1 MSTVAPGE
9 RRQGGRAEQL
19 AMETTTLDR
28 LAAAREAMT
37 SEAEAVRAASVL
49 LDASFER
56 AVQLVLDCTGSVIV
70 AGIGKSGL
78 IGAKL
83 AATLASTG
91 TPSHFLHA
99 TEAAHGDLGRVRR
112 GDVVLLLSYSGGT
125 EEVVALAALLRQDGV
140 PTIGISRS
148 ASTHLGGLVSEHLSV
163 GDVAEACPHRLAPT
177 SSTAAML
184 ALGDALA
191 MVVSKERAFSAEDF
205 GRRHPGGALGR
216 TMLPLL
222 EIMRQRVGESLEPVR
237 AVGSVGDVLG
247 HAERS
252 GGSRR
257 PGAVLLVDDAGGL
270 AGILTDAD
278 VRRRLV
284 SEGDAVLDRPIAEV
298 MTASPRSLPASALV
312 RDAVQLVRE
321 VRLDEI
327 PVVDDDGRP
336 VGLIDVQDLLAM
348 KLVDDR

>member
-1 MSTVAPGE
+1 M
-9 RRQGGRAEQL
+9 
-19 AMETTTLDR
+19 DR
-28 LAAAREAMT
+28 LEAAREAMA
-37 SEAEAVRAASVL
+37 SEADAVRAAAGL

-91 TPSHFLHA
+91 TPSHFMHA

-112 GDVVLLLSYSGGT
+112 GDAALLLSYSGSS
-125 EEVVALAALLRQDGV
+125 EEVVALAALLAQDGV
-140 PTIGISRS
+140 PTIGISRG
-148 ASTHLGGLVSEHLSV
+148 ANTHLARLVTEHLSV
-163 GDVAEACPHRLAPT
+163 GDVAEACPHSLAPT

-191 MVVSKERAFSAEDF
+191 MVVSKERDFSAEDF

-216 TMLPLL
+216 TMLPLV
-222 EIMRQRVGESLEPVR
+222 EIMRQRVGTPGESGTLEPVL
-237 AVGSVGDVLG
+237 AQGSVREVLKR
-247 HAERS
+247 AEAS
-252 GGSRR
+252 GGARR
-257 PGAVLLVDDAGGL
+257 AGAVLLVDARGHL
-270 AGILTDAD
+270 AGIMTDAD

-284 SEGDAVLDRPIAEV
+284 AEGDSVLDRPVGEV
-298 MTASPRSLPASALV
+298 MTASPKSLPSSALV

-336 VGLIDVQDLLAM
+336 VGLIDVQDLMAM